1 MDRGRG
7 SDPNRPV
14 EPDEARARGND
25 PDAVERRDG
34 GAEDGPRRVG
44 EVREER
50 EGARPEGTAGTEGHA
65 GDREAGRGEVAT
77 ELPDRWLP
85 AVRYRD
91 LPDPEPLRKYI
102 GASVILLATALGS
115 GELLIWPYITTQAG
129 VGLLWLAFV
138 GFTAQYFLNMEIER
152 YTLATGETAVTGFTR
167 MWKWWGVV
175 FILLAILPNTFPGW
189 ATSAA
194 TMFTYLLGINESSY
208 TIIATIALIAIAL
221 AVTLSPVIYNT
232 LEKVEGVLVAI
243 ILVFMVVAIIVAT
256 EASSWTGIVT
266 EAPAGAAN
274 LPRYI
279 GEIGVAAI
287 FGAVVFAGAGGCN
300 NLVQSNY
307 IRDKGMGMG
316 KHIPRIVSPITGE
329 EEAAPSLGYIFRTDE
344 ANMRRWRGWWKVA
357 NQEQILTFYILGLL
371 TLIGLSVLVNSTLGL
386 SSNATSDISFV
397 QREANVLG
405 QQIAPWFEIFF
416 YAAGFAVLLSTNIG
430 VVDYVSRLTAD
441 SLKVSFLRESG
452 FWSESKIYITVVW
465 LMCLVGAAIIWTGI
479 EPLALLVIAATGGG
493 FAMFFYSALLMRL
506 NSKHLPEPIKLRG
519 WRMIFMALA
528 FLLYAVFVLY
538 IIYQMVTQGPASF
551 A

>member
-1 MDRGRG
+1 M
-7 SDPNRPV
+7 
-14 EPDEARARGND
+14 
-25 PDAVERRDG
+25 
-34 GAEDGPRRVG
+34 AE
-44 EVREER
+44 
-50 EGARPEGTAGTEGHA
+50 
-65 GDREAGRGEVAT
+65 AT
-77 ELPDRWLP
+77 EQRGGWTAELPSKYLP
-85 AVRYRD
+85 SVQYRD
-91 LPDPEPLRKYI
+91 LPDPQPLRKYI

-138 GFTAQYFLNMEIER
+138 GFSAQYFLNMEIER

-194 TMFTYLLGINESSY
+194 TMFTYFLGISDSNY
-208 TIIATIALIAIAL
+208 PIIATIALIAIAL

-232 LEKVEGVLVAI
+232 LEKVEGVLVAV
-243 ILVFMVVAIIVAT
+243 ILVFMVFAIIIAT
-256 EASSWTGIVT
+256 DASSWAGIIT
-266 EAPAGAAN
+266 KAPAGAAN

-279 GEIGVAAI
+279 TEIGVTAI

-316 KHIPRIVSPITGE
+316 ERIPRIVSPITGE
-329 EEAAPSLGYIFRTDE
+329 EEAAPSLGYMFPTDE
-344 ANMRRWRGWWKVA
+344 ENMRRWRGWWRVA
-357 NQEQILTFYILGLL
+357 NQEQVLTFYILGLL

-386 SSNATSDISFV
+386 SEQATSDISFV
-397 QREANVLG
+397 KTEAEVLG
-405 QQIAPWFEIFF
+405 RQIGRWFELFF

-441 SLKVSFLRESG
+441 SLKVSFLRESS
-452 FWSESKIYITVVW
+452 FWSESKVYITVVW

-479 EPLALLVIAATGGG
+479 QPLALLVIAATGGG
-493 FAMFFYSALLMRL
+493 FAMFFYSALLIRL
-506 NSKHLPEPIKLRG
+506 NTKYLPEVIKLRG
-519 WRMIFMALA
+519 WRIVFMVLA
-528 FLLYAVFVLY
+528 FLLYAAFVLY

>member
-1 MDRGRG
+1 MA
-7 SDPNRPV
+7 
-14 EPDEARARGND
+14 EP
-25 PDAVERRDG
+25 
-34 GAEDGPRRVG
+34 
-44 EVREER
+44 
-50 EGARPEGTAGTEGHA
+50 TGH
-65 GDREAGRGEVAT
+65 RGELAS
-77 ELPDRWLP
+77 ELPSKYLP
-85 AVRYRD
+85 AVEYRD
-91 LPDPEPLRKYI
+91 LPEPQSLRKYI

-138 GFTAQYFLNMEIER
+138 GFSAQYFLNMEIER

-167 MWKWWGVV
+167 MWKWWGLV
-175 FILLAILPNTFPGW
+175 FVLLAVLPNTFPGW

-194 TMFTYLLGINESSY
+194 TMFTYLVGISESSY
-208 TIIATIALIAIAL
+208 PIIATIALLAIAL

-232 LEKVEGVLVAI
+232 LEKVEGVLVAV
-243 ILVFMVVAIIVAT
+243 ILVFMVVAIVIAT
-256 EASSWTGIVT
+256 DASSWTGIIT
-266 EAPAGAAN
+266 KAPSGAAN

-279 GEIGVAAI
+279 SEIGITAI

-316 KHIPRIVSPITGE
+316 EHIPRIVSPITGE
-329 EEAAPSLGYIFRTDE
+329 EEAAPSLGYMFRTNE
-344 ANMRRWRGWWKVA
+344 ENMRRWRGWWKVA

-386 SSNATSDISFV
+386 SSSATSDISFV
-397 QREANVLG
+397 QKEADVLG
-405 QQIAPWFEIFF
+405 RQIAPWFESFF

-441 SLKVSFLRESG
+441 SLKVSFLRESS

-465 LMCLVGAAIIWTGI
+465 VMCIVGAAIIWTGI

-493 FAMFFYSALLMRL
+493 FAMFFYSALLVRL
-506 NSKHLPEPIKLRG
+506 NTKHLPEPIKLRG
-519 WRMIFMALA
+519 FRLVFMVLA

-538 IIYQMVTQGPASF
+538 LLYQLITQGPGSF